1 MPAHR
6 IPSADSTDSTGPD
19 RRTRILGAA
28 KSMLV
33 QHGLEGWSVERVARE
48 AGCAK
53 GLVHYHF
60 TSRDQLLAAVA
71 ADLCLARLRQRLTA
85 LAVRGTAAL
94 DALWATML
102 AHAEDGTAA
111 AWLQLGLQPGSA
123 VRAALAPPP
132 ELVTAL
138 GRASGA
144 AMEMPPLSDETAR
157 ALLLVLDGLE
167 AALVRDAPR
176 ADVRNAYDRVW
187 LALLD

>member
-33 QHGLEGWSVERVARE
+33 RHGLEGWSVERVARE

-60 TSRDQLLAAVA
+60 KSRDLLLAAVA
-71 ADLCLARLRQRLTA
+71 AELGRARMQQRLAA
-85 LAVRGTAAL
+85 LAMRGTAAL
-94 DALWATML
+94 DELWATML
-102 AHAEDGTAA
+102 AHADDGTAS
-111 AWLQLGLQPGSA
+111 AWLQLGLRPGAA
-123 VRAALAPPP
+123 VRTALEPPA
-132 ELVTAL
+132 EFVTAV

-144 AMEMPPLSDETAR
+144 AMEMPPLTDETAR
-157 ALLLVLDGLE
+157 TLLLVLDGLE
-167 AALVRDAPR
+167 AALVRGAPR

-187 LALLD
+187 LALLG